1 MGLRQRPAHPASTS
15 TELLVLRPPLGGPS
29 PSAALAAR
37 WARLWD
43 GRPKDTLEL
52 RLAVC
57 VTGAGPLIPRL
68 GLIWFGGA
76 H

>member
-37 WARLWD
+37 WARLW
-43 GRPKDTLEL
+43 GGCPKDTLEL

-57 VTGAGPLIPRL
+57 VTGADLSSLAL
-68 GLIWFGGA
+68 G
-76 H
+76 